1 MDLRVLR
8 NFLKIAELENITQAS
23 RELNVAQPHLTRQIK
38 TLEEELG
45 VELFIR
51 DKKRLHITEE
61 GKFLKQQAEQIFRLV
76 NKTEQQ
82 IQEMQSEIEGTLFIG
97 AIESVAVSLLP
108 QLISEFKEK
117 YPDVKYEIWSANS
130 KDVAERIEKGVSDLA
145 IVREPFDQDKFE
157 HIRLYKEKWAVF
169 FSRNNIFSQK
179 SSSQIS
185 LRELSNAQLLVPTQR
200 LEEIEKWFKEENLKA
215 NIKCSFSPMTSGI
228 ELMKK
233 EIGIAILPESAWNC
247 LKQQE
252 IIKKELAQTKI
263 TDVSIIWK
271 KGIELP
277 NIAKRFLEFVQS
289 RQN

>member
-61 GKFLKQQAEQIFRLV
+61 GKFLKQQAEQIFKLV

-82 IQEMQSEIEGTLFIG
+82 LQEMQSELEGTLFIG

-215 NIKCSFSPMTSGI
+215 NIKCSFSPMTNGI

-233 EIGIAILPESAWNC
+233 EIGVAILPESAWNC
-247 LKQQE
+247 VNQQE

-277 NIAKRFLEFVQS
+277 NIAKKFLEFVQS

>member
-61 GKFLKQQAEQIFRLV
+61 GKFLKQQAEQIFKLV

-215 NIKCSFSPMTSGI
+215 NIKCSFSPMTNGI

-233 EIGIAILPESAWNC
+233 EIGVAIIAGIC
-247 LKQQE
+247 L
-252 IIKKELAQTKI
+252 ELRKPAGNNQ
-263 TDVSIIWK
+263 
-271 KGIELP
+271 KGTCP
-277 NIAKRFLEFVQS
+277 D
-289 RQN
+289 

>member
-61 GKFLKQQAEQIFRLV
+61 GKFLKQQAEQIFKLV

-215 NIKCSFSPMTSGI
+215 NIKCSFSPMTNGI

-233 EIGIAILPESAWNC
+233 EIGVAILPESAWNC
-247 LKQQE
+247 VNQQE

-271 KGIELP
+271 KGIALL
-277 NIAKRFLEFVQS
+277 ALLA
-289 RQN
+289 